1 MLTPRAV
8 RVRRPMVISLH
19 AITNWQ
25 GGCVPHRLRA
35 EKTRGTICL
44 ALPCFTR
51 DTCAQIIAD
60 AERVAKTLGG
70 WRNRA
75 VGCCTQDVLISQL
88 STAVQQRVH
97 AAFESNVMPIACDA
111 FPTAKLTAQSLP
123 ASPSRFFVIKYTAE
137 KQPSFGLHV
146 DHTEVTVN
154 VALSDDFEGGG
165 TFLRASTQ
173 RATTDA
179 ARSSQGL
186 CLRPAA
192 GMCLVHDGHVAHA
205 GNAVTRGQRYV
216 LVAFFNGGEGPQA
229 VTKPASNAPL
239 PVPCLSVQERP
250 LPQMEFAVARP
261 LPRLSFPADTI
272 VVRGPLTRATQDGAD
287 FVTRWMTS
295 CTGRRGM
302 DDPQPPGEAEER
314 TPLQAPVLPVV
325 GRVFSVSRF
334 TGAAAEA

>member
-1 MLTPRAV
+1 
-8 RVRRPMVISLH
+8 MVISLH

-25 GGCVPHRLRA
+25 GGCVPNRLRS
-35 EKTRGTICL
+35 EKTRATICL
-44 ALPCFTR
+44 SLPCFTR

-75 VGCCTQDVLISQL
+75 VGCCTQDILISQL

-97 AAFESNVMPIACDA
+97 SAFESNVMPIVVDA

-123 ASPSRFFVIKYTAE
+123 TSPSRFFVIKYTAE
-137 KQPSFGLHV
+137 KNGNSHFGLHV

-192 GMCLVHDGHVAHA
+192 GMCLVHDGEVAHA

-216 LVAFFNGGEGPQA
+216 LVAFFNGGEKA
-229 VTKPASNAPL
+229 ATKPASNSPP
-239 PVPCLSVQERP
+239 PVPCLAVQDRP
-250 LPQMEFAVARP
+250 LPQMEFAVPRP
-261 LPRLSFPADTI
+261 LPRLSFPTDAV
-272 VVRGPLTRATQDGAD
+272 VVRGPLTRTAQVQDGAD
-287 FVTRWMTS
+287 FVMAWMMS
-295 CTGRRGM
+295 CTGRKGVSE
-302 DDPQPPGEAEER
+302 PQLPSEPEER
-314 TPLQAPVLPVV
+314 APLRASMLSQVGIV
-325 GRVFSVSRF
+325 GRVFSIAS
-334 TGAAAEA
+334 AAGEA